1 MGLYNI
7 VGTVVKTALKTQA
20 TWGCMA
26 SVRKES
32 VRHVFSGIFGT
43 PPRELSTPPVEN
55 ESYPTVGIRETG

>member
-1 MGLYNI
+1 
-7 VGTVVKTALKTQA
+7 
-20 TWGCMA
+20 MA

-43 PPRELSTPPVEN
+43 PPMELCTPPVEN

>member
-7 VGTVVKTALKTQA
+7 VGTVVKTALKHQA
-20 TWGCMA
+20 TLGCMA
-26 SVRKES
+26 SVRKEG
-32 VRHVFSGIFGT
+32 VCPDLNGIFGT